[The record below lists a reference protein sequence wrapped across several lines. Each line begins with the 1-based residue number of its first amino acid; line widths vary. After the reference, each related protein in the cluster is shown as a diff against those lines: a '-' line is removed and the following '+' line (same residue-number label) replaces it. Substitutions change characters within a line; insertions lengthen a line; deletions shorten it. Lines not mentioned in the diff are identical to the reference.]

1 MTTLTLVEVCPGA
14 FQVVLLFAVSN
25 YFNVQVPCADSMCWF
40 YVLHLCATSMCR
52 FHVLQLCARTS
63 NVDKTAHG
71 RCPFSWC
78 LSETMSSMSSNLS
91 QCCHRSGFRA
101 YPTHDGHVHFH
112 GQHMKFISIELCTS
126 IWFLVTEHDRTKWH
140 WACLSKAM
148 NSKRWQS
155 ISNPSLPCP
164 FPCTTHEVMV
174 PVITVFPFSCV
185 VMCGYARSSFI
196 VVWIVCK
203 CSTDNTVMLPDWIMR
218 LMPLF

>member
-1 MTTLTLVEVCPGA
+1 VYGWWMGCTCLFELPHILGAASPLQHGGSIAALAKSSTVE
-14 FQVVLLFAVSN
+14 LLWKVGSFVREGRS

-91 QCCHRSGFRA
+91 QCCHRSGCRA
-101 YPTHDGHVHFH
+101 SPTHDGNVHFH

-140 WACLSKAM
+140 WACIYQRPWIAKGYRAY
-148 NSKRWQS
+148 
-155 ISNPSLPCP
+155 P
-164 FPCTTHEVMV
+164 THHCHVHFHVQHMK
-174 PVITVFPFSCV
+174 SW
-185 VMCGYARSSFI
+185 YQ
-196 VVWIVCK
+196 
-203 CSTDNTVMLPDWIMR
+203 L
-218 LMPLF
+218 